1 MKRRRYVIG
10 ILLCVTALLQAQDS
24 VKPFDEF
31 FVAGMDKIDGVFP
44 VYVAEKEIYL
54 EIPEK
59 YIGREIEVSGQ
70 IDRGFDLLNR
80 PVNGLGVVRII
91 SSDKATICFQK
102 PFYTE
107 RILDEKS
114 TYQQSFSLSNRQPVG
129 KSYPVVA
136 YSKEQGAIIRIT
148 EYLTT
153 GDEWFS
159 YNDSFIRSLV
169 PELSEIMKIHPFKE
183 GVSFTVRRYHGVE
196 AERYMLSS
204 SAVLLPEGSMPLEV
218 TCRSEERRVG

>member
-24 VKPFDEF
+24 VKSFDEF

-80 PVNGLGVVRII
+80 PVDGLGVVRII
-91 SSDKATICFQK
+91 SPAYFFLRQASARNGALRRADCLSVA
-102 PFYTE
+102 
-107 RILDEKS
+107 
-114 TYQQSFSLSNRQPVG
+114 SFC
-129 KSYPVVA
+129 
-136 YSKEQGAIIRIT
+136 
-148 EYLTT
+148 
-153 GDEWFS
+153 
-159 YNDSFIRSLV
+159 
-169 PELSEIMKIHPFKE
+169 
-183 GVSFTVRRYHGVE
+183 
-196 AERYMLSS
+196 
-204 SAVLLPEGSMPLEV
+204 PLAK
-218 TCRSEERRVG
+218 

>member
-1 MKRRRYVIG
+1 MIG

-24 VKPFDEF
+24 VKSFDEF

-80 PVNGLGVVRII
+80 PVDGLGVVRII
-91 SSDKATICFQK
+91 SPDKATICFQK

-114 TYQQSFSLSNRQPVG
+114 TYQQSFSLSNMQPAG

-148 EYLTT
+148 EYLMT
-153 GDEWFS
+153 GDDWFS
-159 YNDSFIRSLV
+159 YNDSFIRC
-169 PELSEIMKIHPFKE
+169 
-183 GVSFTVRRYHGVE
+183 
-196 AERYMLSS
+196 
-204 SAVLLPEGSMPLEV
+204 LLYTSPSP
-218 TCRSEERRVG
+218 RD

>member
-1 MKRRRYVIG
+1 MIG

-24 VKPFDEF
+24 VKSFDEF

-80 PVNGLGVVRII
+80 PVDGLGVVRII
-91 SSDKATICFQK
+91 SPDKATICFQK

-107 RILDEKS
+107 RILDEKAHIS
-114 TYQQSFSLSNRQPVG
+114 SLSRCQICNLPVKVIQWWPIQ
-129 KSYPVVA
+129 KS
-136 YSKEQGAIIRIT
+136 R
-148 EYLTT
+148 
-153 GDEWFS
+153 
-159 YNDSFIRSLV
+159 
-169 PELSEIMKIHPFKE
+169 ELLF
-183 GVSFTVRRYHGVE
+183 G
-196 AERYMLSS
+196 
-204 SAVLLPEGSMPLEV
+204 
-218 TCRSEERRVG
+218 

>member
-1 MKRRRYVIG
+1 MIG

-24 VKPFDEF
+24 VKSFDEF

-80 PVNGLGVVRII
+80 PVDGLGVVRII
-91 SSDKATICFQK
+91 SPDKATICFQK

-114 TYQQSFSLSNRQPVG
+114 TYQQSFRFNSMIAPDRKRHTFLKRMYFHYFRQFRNQGTNKTIIIAEPVIA
-129 KSYPVVA
+129 SHQILCYPNN
-136 YSKEQGAIIRIT
+136 
-148 EYLTT
+148 
-153 GDEWFS
+153 S
-159 YNDSFIRSLV
+159 YNL
-169 PELSEIMKIHPFKE
+169 LSK
-183 GVSFTVRRYHGVE
+183 TVLYRAYFR
-196 AERYMLSS
+196 
-204 SAVLLPEGSMPLEV
+204 
-218 TCRSEERRVG
+218 

>member
-1 MKRRRYVIG
+1 MIG
-10 ILLCVTALLQAQDS
+10 ILLCVTVLLQAQDS
-24 VKPFDEF
+24 VKSFDEF

-80 PVNGLGVVRII
+80 PVDGLGVVRII
-91 SSDKATICFQK
+91 SPDKATICFQK

-114 TYQQSFSLSNRQPVG
+114 TYHQYNPPVKVIQWWPIQ
-129 KSYPVVA
+129 KSR
-136 YSKEQGAIIRIT
+136 E
-148 EYLTT
+148 
-153 GDEWFS
+153 
-159 YNDSFIRSLV
+159 
-169 PELSEIMKIHPFKE
+169 
-183 GVSFTVRRYHGVE
+183 
-196 AERYMLSS
+196 
-204 SAVLLPEGSMPLEV
+204 PLF
-218 TCRSEERRVG
+218 G